1 MQNTTTSEDNA
12 NKSSVVDHTKGKT
25 EEDECPAV
33 TTKDTSEPE
42 DVMAKNKTK
51 AEQLLALGIECLEKD
66 EDREALNHL
75 TEAIALDASNP
86 LLFINRA
93 AAYARLKNYD
103 DAMEDAETVVEMR
116 PDWPEAYLR
125 KGSIYLAEWRHRL
138 AYCAFQCGLSLDPG
152 SERLGRAF
160 FESKTRMQKAKNG
173 TVYPKP
179 PTHPLMDKSAH
190 KELRRNS
197 FTRDFMSD
205 PEFVDM
211 LNRMRRDY
219 DLWLE
224 VQNSEDTR
232 YMVAS
237 TVAMAFEVN
246 AEEVDWSDTQEKEK
260 HNEDL
265 ERFSYPYVQSFEAVR
280 EVVIPASPPAP
291 PEVKRSR
298 TPPPVVKYPKG
309 CEIDGSPL
317 FSGVMDMRIP
327 SFSLE

>member
-1 MQNTTTSEDNA
+1 MAEGGGRMQNTTSEDNA

-116 PDWPEAYLR
+116 PDWPE
-125 KGSIYLAEWRHRL
+125 
-138 AYCAFQCGLSLDPG
+138 
-152 SERLGRAF
+152 
-160 FESKTRMQKAKNG
+160 MQKAKNG